1 MVEASIE
8 VVEDSTEAVEA
19 SMEASILKTN
29 DAEDRMGLV
38 RGLIKYGSVGVWV
51 IPAPLAY
58 QPVHYYVLVLQT
70 YQ

>member
-1 MVEASIE
+1 
-8 VVEDSTEAVEA
+8 
-19 SMEASILKTN
+19 MEASILKTN

-58 QPVHYYVLVLQT
+58 QPVHYYFLVLQT